1 MNTSTTLDKSRLNV
15 STYTNYIVSNH
26 IRENI
31 ELKNEVKTRGF
42 LFDKNRYAV
51 LTTHRFLLFENRE
64 KYLNKK
70 KPHKN
75 YTLTDYEFS
84 VDGPVLKVLKNEAL
98 VKEFIF
104 SSIEIAIHWW
114 ESINELKRAPKLEGD
129 ETFIN
134 SVDLK
139 SGLTNNTMALPK
151 SNNIFTKSVIE
162 DLNSSAFFGGE
173 NKEKEKKELIS
184 KNDLKNSMSSFC
196 LSFKPKKNKVGFK
209 TDLERQYIVNKDKT
223 TVEEVRRSSLVTENS
238 FISGISKTEES
249 LSDLSDICT
258 IPKVDEASLNS
269 KNAINN
275 ITDIKTKKKYTN
287 SVTPIKLSITK
298 KKFINSSILLNES
311 SFSETIG
318 GKSKDKSLPK
328 APSFSFLKQE
338 GNVNNLSFIPK
349 SKSLSSFS
357 SVSNE
362 KICTENRKLNN
373 IHVFDSKV
381 KLKEHMR
388 MIPQIIY
395 KSYPIDREEMNK
407 QQNENTAEK
416 RIKSSLV
423 NNSKKTISRN
433 VLRKSYYTPKENN
446 SMANMKKDKMTIR
459 VMNEEND
466 NLIPS
471 TRNANTIEHNFD
483 KVTSKTRSRNRSYY
497 FLEKSF
503 RNSSNSSSIMETSFT
518 MMEGKSER
526 MKPSTLIEQLLENR
540 YSKTMLKLS
549 LKEKKETT
557 SFIPKLYSSLDFIM
571 KNTTTNVLVLK
582 ILFDKMPKL
591 LRARLNKKD
600 LMMLSKNKGFFGL
613 RMTDPIKEI
622 KILVCKDI
630 EALIEMFNEYYR
642 RIARESISEELR
654 KRKEKYEKEMRD
666 IIKDIKLYN

>member
-84 VDGPVLKVLKNEAL
+84 VDGPVLKVHKSEAL

-114 ESINELKRAPKLEGD
+114 ESINELKRAPKIDD

-162 DLNSSAFFGGE
+162 DLNSSAFFGG
-173 NKEKEKKELIS
+173 NNDNMEKDTKELID
-184 KNDLKNSMSSFC
+184 KKELKNSMSSFC

-209 TDLERQYIVNKDKT
+209 SELERQYIVNKDKT
-223 TVEEVRRSSLVTENS
+223 TVEEVRRSSLENS

-258 IPKVDEASLNS
+258 IPKGDEASMNS

-318 GKSKDKSLPK
+318 GKSKDKNLPK
-328 APSFSFLKQE
+328 APSFSLLKQE
-338 GNVNNLSFIPK
+338 GNLNNLSFIPN

-362 KICTENRKLNN
+362 KICTETRKLNN

-381 KLKEHMR
+381 KLKEHMK

-395 KSYPIDREEMNK
+395 ASYPKEMSK
-407 QQNENTAEK
+407 QQNESTAEK

-433 VLRKSYYTPKENN
+433 VLRKSYIAPNN
-446 SMANMKKDKMTIR
+446 SKMTIR

-466 NLIPS
+466 NLVPS
-471 TRNANTIEHNFD
+471 TRNANTIEHN
-483 KVTSKTRSRNRSYY
+483 VTSKTRSRNRSYY
-497 FLEKSF
+497 FMEKSF
-503 RNSSNSSSIMETSFT
+503 RNSSSSSSIMETSFT

-526 MKPSTLIEQLLENR
+526 MKPSTLIEQLLQNR
-540 YSKTMLKLS
+540 YSKTMLKLA

-557 SFIPKLYSSLDFIM
+557 TFIPKLYSSLDFIM
-571 KNTTTNVLVLK
+571 RNATTNVLVLK

-591 LRARLNKKD
+591 LRARLNQKD

-622 KILVCKDI
+622 KILVCRDI
-630 EALIEMFNEYYR
+630 EALIEMFSEYYR
-642 RIARESISEELR
+642 RIAGERISEEMR
-654 KRKEKYEKEMRD
+654 KRKEKFEKEMKE
-666 IIKDIKLYN
+666 IIRDIKLYN